1 MQIIDMLRPVLVEAE
16 ACPEGIAE
24 EDMRSAVIQWC
35 TETRCLHIS
44 QTVSTVSGD
53 QEPAQIDMSAE
64 FVVDIVSARIDG
76 RDVNVL
82 ASNDSAT
89 KDATEAEPVLVFA
102 DPNQPY
108 VLPPPTAPREVEL
121 YMAVSPGPDAA
132 EVPDVLW
139 QRYREALVN
148 GALARV
154 LARRGKPWSDPNE
167 AERRRQLFERAITST
182 AALLGVNRVTTAQ
195 RLRVQPV

>member
-1 MQIIDMLRPVLVEAE
+1 MQILDMLRPVLVEAE
-16 ACPEGIAE
+16 ACPEGMAF

-53 QEPAQIDMSAE
+53 QEPPPIDMTADY
-64 FVVDIVSARIDG
+64 VVDIVSARVDG
-76 RDVNVL
+76 EDVSVL
-82 ASNDSAT
+82 AANDPAT
-89 KDATEAEPVLVFA
+89 QDATEACPVVVFA
-102 DPNQPY
+102 DPNYPY

-121 YMAVSPGPDAA
+121 YVAVCPGQEA
-132 EVPDVLW
+132 EQVPDVLW

-167 AERRRQLFERAITST
+167 AERRRLLFERAIKKQ
-182 AALLGVNRVTTAQ
+182 AALSGVNRVTSAQ
-195 RLRVQPV
+195 RLRVQPA